1 MIEIDN
7 LPLEGERRNK
17 EKKEKSSIKNIV
29 FTNGQKLAVE
39 GLSEFIDS
47 SFDEK
52 KYIYGLIGPAGV
64 GKTFILKYVIENCR
78 FTNSVIRLCTP
89 THKACRVFSQAMG
102 GIATYTFQSTF
113 GFRPNMNLVGF
124 DPNNPAF
131 RPVAEPKLDNIVLLI
146 VDEASMLP
154 ATVVQYINDTCRN
167 KRIKIIYCGDDNQ
180 LPPPEEHT
188 STAFYVCNKTFRLTE
203 IVRQGEDNP
212 VLFLLDLIRKDIK
225 NNTHNSINFIARN
238 KGKQFYNSQGE
249 GYSIVGN
256 NEFSNIVNDKF
267 IDPAYH
273 KNINKYKLIAYTN
286 AKVSMWNNYIRN
298 IIIEDAQH
306 QIITTDD
313 LMMSY
318 VTLVDEF
325 LSVIINNSEEYI
337 INDIVN
343 YTDAT
348 YGLKGYSIRFQ
359 MVNGGQITKPMFVI
373 NHLDKF
379 TVMKYIKILDDLS
392 RDAKMAGGGTRA
404 NKWKKYYDF
413 KNNYLIAQ
421 NIVRND
427 KIAYSRDLDYGFA
440 LTSHKSQGSTYE
452 NVFVDATDIIFSATG
467 QPYGNINE
475 TLRRLYVACSRTSNE
490 LTISYM

>member
-1 MIEIDN
+1 MININN
-7 LPLEGERRNK
+7 LPVEGEHKRK
-17 EKKEKSSIKNIV
+17 QEKSTIRNIV
-29 FTNGQKLAVE
+29 FTEGQKIAVE
-39 GLSEFIDS
+39 GLGEFIDKP
-47 SFDEK
+47 FDES

-64 GKTFILKYVIENCR
+64 GKTFILKYVIDNCKY
-78 FTNSVIRLCTP
+78 TTSVIRLCTP
-89 THKACRVFSQAMG
+89 THKACRVFSQAMDNLP
-102 GIATYTFQSTF
+102 TFTFQSTF
-113 GFRPNMNLVGF
+113 GFRPNMSLVDF
-124 DPNNPAF
+124 DPKNPAF
-131 RPVAEPKLDNIVLLI
+131 RPVAEPKLENIILLV

-154 ATVVQYINDTCRN
+154 ASVVQYINDTCRN

-180 LPPPEEHT
+180 LPPPEEHK
-188 STAFYVCNKTFRLTE
+188 STAFYVCNKIFRLTE

-212 VLFLLDLIRKDIK
+212 VLYLLDLIRKDIK
-225 NNTHNSINFIARN
+225 NGTHNSINFIAKNR
-238 KGKQFYNSQGE
+238 GKEFYNGQGE

-256 NEFSNIVNDKF
+256 NTFTEVINNRF
-267 IDPAYH
+267 IDPSYH

-286 AKVSMWNNYIRN
+286 SKVSLWNNYIRN
-298 IIIEDAQH
+298 IIIDDAQH
-306 QIITTDD
+306 QFITKDD

-359 MVNGGQITKPMFVI
+359 MVNGGQITKPLFVI

-379 TVMKYIKILDDLS
+379 TILKYIKILDDLS
-392 RDAKMAGGGTRA
+392 RDAKMATGGTRSA
-404 NKWKKYYDF
+404 KWKKYYDF

-421 NIVRND
+421 NIIRND
-427 KIAYSRDLDYGFA
+427 KIAYNRDLDYGFA

-452 NVFVDATDIIFSATG
+452 NVFVDATDIIFSSTG
-467 QPYGNINE
+467 QPYGNIDE

-490 LTISYM
+490 LIISYM